1 LRQYDI
7 IVRSEFYVSAILEE
21 LPTYIYELTDGRFVL
36 RNGIPVVSVQKLT
49 GIEPSTSILREGP
62 IPVLATV
69 HEHIDDSIV
78 LKKLTPGAVLE
89 KIIWPT

>member
-1 LRQYDI
+1 MRQYDI
-7 IVRSEFYVSAILEE
+7 IVRSEFYVSAMLEE

-49 GIEPSTSILREGP
+49 GIEPSISILRESP

-69 HEHIDDSIV
+69 HEHIGDSIV
-78 LKKLTPGAVLE
+78 LKELTPGAVLK

>member
-1 LRQYDI
+1 MRQYDI

-36 RNGIPVVSVQKLT
+36 RNGIPVMSAQKFVSM
-49 GIEPSTSILREGP
+49 EPIASMLREGS

-69 HEHIDDSIV
+69 HEHINDNIA
-78 LKKLTPGAVLE
+78 LKELAPGAVLE